1 MPTRT
6 ALLIDFD
13 NLFIALW
20 EVDREA
26 AMRFASEPGEWLQA
40 LANSHLTG
48 EPRRWLVTRCYL
60 NPAGYVHAT
69 ADRTERLYFSRF
81 RPGLVR
87 AGFEVI
93 DCPVVTRQ
101 GKNAADIRIVLDV
114 MDLLNHKT
122 QFDEFVL
129 GSGDADFTPLLQRI
143 RAADRRIAVV
153 SPSYLASAYTAIADQ
168 IVDFDAMTA
177 ILHSDAG
184 TDAVDDFDGANGS
197 AATVSEEEQQRFAEL
212 IRQRYDEATG
222 PLNLASLAFEAARVC
237 PNAKRS
243 EWFGHKSFSAAV
255 AVLELPDIKL
265 SQHHLW
271 NDAKHQPPA
280 PTASPPAADVPET
293 IALLMRA
300 LDFPRLAKDDWSPL
314 FDTLALYA
322 EQDHADDEEVTRW
335 VSEKLAQDH
344 GIDVPRGTVSY
355 VVRGCQ
361 FGGVRLDGK
370 TAPTADQLSIAF
382 FNALLDR
389 TAALGSPVTPEEED
403 TLADWLGLELID

>member
-1 MPTRT
+1 
-6 ALLIDFD
+6 
-13 NLFIALW
+13 
-20 EVDREA
+20 
-26 AMRFASEPGEWLQA
+26 MRFASDPGAWLHA
-40 LANSHLTG
+40 LANCHLTG

-114 MDLLNHKT
+114 VDLLNHRT

-168 IVDFDAMTA
+168 IVDFDAMAA
-177 ILHSDAG
+177 ILHSNAEHAG
-184 TDAVDDFDGANGS
+184 NGLAEDFDGAISMSGP
-197 AATVSEEEQQRFAEL
+197 VSEEERQRFAEL
-212 IRQRYDEATG
+212 IRARYEEATG
-222 PLNLASLAFEAARVC
+222 PLNLAALAFEAARVC

-243 EWFGHKSFSAAV
+243 EWFGYKSFSAAV
-255 AVLELPDIKL
+255 ADLELPDLKL

-271 NDAKHQPPA
+271 NDARHQPPA
-280 PTASPPAADVPET
+280 PASAVPADVPET

-300 LDFPRLAKDDWSPL
+300 LDFPRLTKDEWSPL
-314 FDTLALYA
+314 FDTLALYG
-322 EQDHADDEEVTRW
+322 EQDHADDTEVTRW
-335 VSEKLAQDH
+335 VSEKMAADH
-344 GIDVPRGTVSY
+344 NIDVPRGTISY

-361 FGGVRLDGK
+361 FGGVSLEGK
-370 TAPTADQLSIAF
+370 AAPTADQLSIAF

-389 TAALGSPVTPEEED
+389 TAALGSAVTPEEED